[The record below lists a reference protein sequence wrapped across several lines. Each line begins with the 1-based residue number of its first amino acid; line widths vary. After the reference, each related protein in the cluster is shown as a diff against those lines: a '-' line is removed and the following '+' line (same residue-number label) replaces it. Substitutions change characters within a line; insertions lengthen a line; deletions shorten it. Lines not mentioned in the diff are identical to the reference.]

1 MRSLRSKRYSMGLIA
16 SDNLRSMIV
25 RKGTAAMTAMGIAM
39 VVAVFVMTMAIAQ
52 GFRGALVASGSNE
65 NAILLRKGATS
76 ETVSAV
82 LRPQLSI
89 IEALPQIARAKD
101 GHPLASPELVVII
114 SLPRQSDNKP
124 ANVPLRGVGPR
135 AFEIRNTLEFVEGRR
150 LTPGLREINV
160 GKQAVGRFKGLTL
173 GSDVKFGA
181 TTWKVVG
188 IFTADDAAF
197 ESEIWGDV
205 DRMMPAFQRD
215 GYQSMTLK
223 LADRSMF
230 DSFAAAIESDPRL
243 LLKPQR
249 EQDYYAEQS
258 RGLTTVI
265 RVFGVFVTLIL
276 SIGAMFGAMNTMYA
290 AVAYR
295 TREIGTLR
303 ALGFSRFRIVTAF
316 LAESIALAVVGGV
329 VGCILALPVHGLST
343 GTTNFTSFSE
353 VAFKFRITPALM
365 AGGLL
370 FSAVMGAVGGL
381 LPAIRA
387 ARIPVARALR
397 EI

>member
-1 MRSLRSKRYSMGLIA
+1 MGLITNY
-16 SDNLRSMIV
+16 NLRSMIV
-25 RKGTAAMTAMGIAM
+25 RKGTAAMTAGGIAM

-82 LRPQLSI
+82 LRPQLPL
-89 IEALPQIARAKD
+89 IEAMPQVARAAD

-114 SLPRQSDNKP
+114 AAPRATDGAP
-124 ANVPLRGVGPR
+124 ANVPVRGVGPL
-135 AFEIRNTLEFVEGRR
+135 AYEIRNNIKFVEGRR
-150 LTPGLREINV
+150 FAPGTREINV
-160 GKQAVGRFKGLTL
+160 GRQAVTRFRGLSL
-173 GSDVKFGA
+173 GSDVKFGSA
-181 TTWKVVG
+181 TWKVVG
-188 IFTADDAAF
+188 IFTADDASF
-197 ESEIWGDV
+197 ESEVWGDV
-205 DRMMPAFQRD
+205 DLMLDAFKRN
-215 GYQSMTLK
+215 GYQSATLK
-223 LADRSMF
+223 MTDPSAFESLQ
-230 DSFAAAIESDPRL
+230 AAIAGDPRFDF
-243 LLKPQR
+243 KVER
-249 EQDYYAEQS
+249 EQDYYAGQS
-258 RGLTTVI
+258 RVMTAVI
-265 RVFGVFVTLIL
+265 RVFGTFVTLIL

-303 ALGFSRFRIVTAF
+303 ALGFSQMRIVTAF
-316 LAESIALAVVGGV
+316 LAESIVLALIGGV

-343 GTTNFTSFSE
+343 GTTNMASFSE
-353 VAFKFRITPALM
+353 VAFKFRITPTLLGVGVLF
-365 AGGLL
+365 AGL
-370 FSAVMGAVGGL
+370 MGAAGGL